1 MTIQITVRIGDDNL
15 VVFADEQV
23 QAGAVKSR
31 AQFVEQAMLREKR
44 RLEGLR
50 DAEIYRK
57 YGEDPDMVALA
68 SYPHPPLED

>member
-1 MTIQITVRIGDDNL
+1 MTTQITVRIGDDTL
-15 VVFADEQV
+15 VAFADVQV
-23 QAGAVKSR
+23 QMGSVKSR

-57 YGEDPDMVALA
+57 YGEDPELA
-68 SYPHPPLED
+68 DWYSHPQPPLED